1 MPGVRPEFRHHPPD
15 LSSSSHL
22 SLGEAGRRTRC
33 VLPPVGC
40 CGIVPPWHWSRA
52 NPRLPT
58 APWLWGLASLRPC
71 SQWFQLPGSCL
82 CPPAGLGVPGQGPQQ
97 PNLFTE
103 RWTRPASVW
112 AQHAPQ
118 DCPSWNPAAQPCS
131 APSRP
136 ASALCLP
143 VLHPL
148 GLSLV
153 SLSVCGC
160 LSTSVPSSHL
170 PPWPIL
176 HSSQSAGGTKG
187 MHCPEVHGLAGSPPR
202 EAWPPII
209 RSVAAPWGHACSQ
222 RPDWLPGLHGLRA
235 LPPRP
240 PGTCLRTTRAAAHS
254 SHPPLARWAFTPG
267 WWGLYT
273 LASSLSLCRICWR
286 LRFLREAAGCLRA
299 KPSLNFS
306 WLFPSDNSGQS
317 PRQRAQAGDPQA
329 MGALQL

>member
-1 MPGVRPEFRHHPPD
+1 MRPEFRHHPPD

-58 APWLWGLASLRPC
+58 APWLWGLASLRPS

-170 PPWPIL
+170 PPTAHPPQ
-176 HSSQSAGGTKG
+176 QSVCWRDKG
-187 MHCPEVHGLAGSPPR
+187 NALSRGPRPCWQSPTRGLAPDYPLCGRPVGACLLP
-202 EAWPPII
+202 
-209 RSVAAPWGHACSQ
+209 AP
-222 RPDWLPGLHGLRA
+222 
-235 LPPRP
+235 
-240 PGTCLRTTRAAAHS
+240 
-254 SHPPLARWAFTPG
+254 
-267 WWGLYT
+267 
-273 LASSLSLCRICWR
+273 
-286 LRFLREAAGCLRA
+286 
-299 KPSLNFS
+299 
-306 WLFPSDNSGQS
+306 
-317 PRQRAQAGDPQA
+317 
-329 MGALQL
+329 